1 MPNQF
6 HCRRTTT
13 LVPIQEQRRAHE
25 GPQALQ
31 DPLGPSF
38 PADFVEVF
46 PDQPPAGD
54 HVGRE
59 EYPDE
64 AKDDKPG
71 YGKEVHGTLELVAGV
86 PLLVE
91 QD

>member
-1 MPNQF
+1 M
-6 HCRRTTT
+6 
-13 LVPIQEQRRAHE
+13 
-25 GPQALQ
+25 
-31 DPLGPSF
+31 
-38 PADFVEVF
+38 EVF

-71 YGKEVHGTLELVAGV
+71 YGEEVHGTLELVAGV

-91 QD
+91 QDQFAFTGFVEHSLIV